1 MMTESSGKRIVSL
14 LAFQGFSVH
23 SLTMLCWNFTEMFA
37 LLVHDQVKY
46 TSERVSPIRVLA
58 LEACSSSKIFKMY
71 ARNLSFL
78 GGASRSEEI

>member
-14 LAFQGFSVH
+14 LVFRGFSVH
-23 SLTMLCWNFTEMFA
+23 SLTMLCWNSTEMFA
-37 LLVHDQVKY
+37 LVHDQVKY

-78 GGASRSEEI
+78 DGASRSEEI